1 MEKRDTIAA
10 LATGKGNA
18 ALAIIRISGKKAF
31 EIVKKLLK
39 PENRF
44 INAPPKETRIYKF
57 TDFKTQKVIDE
68 VMAIK
73 YLSPKSYTGEDM
85 VEIICH
91 GGEIVINEIISKLIE
106 EKILIAQKGEFTKRA
121 YLNGKME
128 LLKAESIDK
137 IITSTSKK
145 QHEIALNAFQGNTFK
160 KVIEWKEQIKKI
172 IAELEAKIEFPE
184 EDDIITISEHWMGT
198 IRTINECI
206 KKEIINRE
214 KIKHLENG
222 LSIPIVGI
230 TNAGKSTLFNML
242 LGFERA
248 IVHHEEG
255 TTRDAISEEILI
267 AGEKIKIYD
276 TAGLHEAENSVEKI
290 GIKKSFEL
298 MEESPII
305 IWVTPGNKE
314 MTEFEKSILEKKEKA
329 KIIGIISKKDLSD
342 HKEKKELLSR
352 HEIKNII
359 VSLIDSNEKDAI
371 FSFLIEI
378 IEKEI
383 NQNKTENGMIF
394 SKRQEQIFYRMKEK
408 TEDIVGKG
416 SYIGEEI
423 ISKLLR
429 ELLDEIA
436 ELVGETTTDDIL
448 NSIFDNFCIG
458 K

>member
-18 ALAIIRISGKKAF
+18 ALAIIRISGKKSF
-31 EIVKKLLK
+31 EIMQKLVKQ
-39 PENRF
+39 ENRF
-44 INAPPKETRIYKF
+44 INALPKETGIYKF
-57 TDFKTQKVIDE
+57 TNFKTQKVIDE
-68 VMAIK
+68 VMVIK

-91 GGEIVINEIISKLIE
+91 GGEIVINEIISTLIE
-106 EKILIAQKGEFTKRA
+106 EKIVIAQRGEFTKRA

-128 LLKAESIDK
+128 LLKAESIDT
-137 IITSTSKK
+137 IITSNSKK
-145 QHEIALNAFQGNTFK
+145 QHEIALNAFQGNAFK
-160 KVIEWKEQIKKI
+160 KVIEWKEHIKKI
-172 IAELEAKIEFPE
+172 IMELEAKIEFPE
-184 EDDIITISEHWMGT
+184 EDDIVTISGNWMDN

-206 KKEIINRE
+206 KKEILNRG
-214 KIKHLENG
+214 KIKYLERG
-222 LSIPIVGI
+222 LNIPIVGI
-230 TNAGKSTLFNML
+230 TNAGKSTLFNVL

-276 TAGLHEAENSVEKI
+276 TAGLHETENNVEKA

-314 MTEFEKSILEKKEKA
+314 MTEFEKNILGKKEKT
-329 KIIGIISKKDLSD
+329 KIIGIISKKDLSEN
-342 HKEKKELLSR
+342 KEKRALLSKL
-352 HEIKNII
+352 EIENII
-359 VSLIDSNEKDAI
+359 VSLIDHNEKDAL
-371 FSFLIEI
+371 FSFLKEI

-383 NQNKTENGMIF
+383 NQNKAENSMIF
-394 SKRQEQIFYRMKEK
+394 SKRQEEIFYRMKEK
-408 TEDIVGKG
+408 TDDIVEKG
-416 SYIGEEI
+416 IFLGEEI
-423 ISKLLR
+423 VSKLLR
-429 ELLDEIA
+429 DLLDEIA

>member
-31 EIVKKLLK
+31 GIVQKLVK

-44 INAPPKETRIYKF
+44 LNVLPKEIGIYKF
-57 TDFKTQKVIDE
+57 TNFKTQKVIDE

-91 GGEIVINEIISKLIE
+91 GGEIVINEILSALIE
-106 EKILIAQKGEFTKRA
+106 EKIVIAQRGEFTKRA

-137 IITSTSKK
+137 IIMSNSKT
-145 QHEIALNAFQGNTFK
+145 QHEIALNAFRGYTFK

-172 IAELEAKIEFPE
+172 IIELEAKIEFPE
-184 EDDIITISEHWMGT
+184 EDDIAAISGHWKDT

-206 KKEIINRE
+206 KKEILNRE
-214 KIKHLENG
+214 KIKYLEKG
-222 LSIPIVGI
+222 IKIPIVGT

-276 TAGLHEAENSVEKI
+276 TAGLHETENNVEKI

-298 MEESPII
+298 IEEAAII
-305 IWVTPGNKE
+305 ILVTPGNKK
-314 MTEFEKSILEKKEKA
+314 MTEFERNILEKKGKT
-329 KIIGIISKKDLSD
+329 KIIGIISKKDLSVN
-342 HKEKKELLSR
+342 KEKQALLSR
-352 HEIKNII
+352 LEIENII
-359 VSLIDSNEKDAI
+359 VSLIDHHEKDAL
-371 FSFLIEI
+371 FSFLKEI

-383 NQNKTENGMIF
+383 NQNKTENCMIF
-394 SKRQEQIFYRMKEK
+394 SKRQEEIFYRMKEK
-408 TEDIVGKG
+408 TEEVVGKG
-416 SYIGEEI
+416 IFLGEEI
-423 ISKLLR
+423 VSKLLR

-436 ELVGETTTDDIL
+436 ELVGETTTEDIL